1 MAQVMSTG
9 SSWASLYECEN
20 SLARVVSDLGLP
32 PLSSSDEEDIRS
44 TLGHVIGRGLARI
57 AVTKKLNP
65 EAKLQTKDIGGVLRA
80 IARDFRSHERTLRG
94 RQTGLRQ
101 SFEIEVANR
110 IREVLSKNPEIKI
123 EADEFLSD
131 SCDRIGAISDACLI
145 AARDLELNRAEAGKK
160 AIDWFDDFTRV
171 LVNVAEKNGIR
182 PTIENDRDTGK
193 PKGRFFE
200 LAAGFERLLYPEMRS
215 PSPSALA
222 KRLSRS
228 LARLKHGQNRSS
240 SRQIMSM

>member
-1 MAQVMSTG
+1 LWLRSCRRC
-9 SSWASLYECEN
+9 ASLYESET
-20 SLARVVSDLGLP
+20 SLSRLVSDLGLQ
-32 PLSSSDEEDIRS
+32 PLSLGDEAALRS
-44 TLGHVIGRGLARI
+44 ELGAVIGRGLDRI
-57 AVTKKLNP
+57 AVTKKLSP
-65 EAKLQTKDIGGVLRA
+65 AAKLQTKDIAGTLRA
-80 IARDFRSHERTLRG
+80 IARDLQANEAALRG

-101 SFEIEVANR
+101 SHEIEVANR

-123 EADEFLSD
+123 DADEFLDD
-131 SCDRIGAISDACLI
+131 SCDRISTISHACLI
-145 AARDLELNRAEAGKK
+145 AARDLELNKADAGKK

-171 LVNVAEKNGIR
+171 LVNIAEKNGTR
-182 PTIENDRDTGK
+182 PSIENDRDTGK

-200 LAAGFERLLYPEMRS
+200 LAAGFERLLHPEMRS

-228 LARLKHGQNRSS
+228 LARIKHGQNRSS